1 MKFDR
6 FKILSGSVLK
16 LIAVISMLI
25 DHAAHILWDDF
36 PIFEKVLFTIG
47 GTEFS
52 VYYIMRCIGRLAFP
66 LFCFL
71 IVEGYLHTKSIKK
84 YLLRLSVFAI
94 ISEIPF
100 NLLAGGTLFYISK
113 QNVYFTLALGVMA
126 IWLFDKLPNHFY
138 KFCALGLS
146 LGLAY
151 ILHTDYGINGI
162 ILIILIYVLRNAPSV
177 QALAS
182 YFVLPQSAKL
192 FAFCAFV
199 PINMYNGERGFIK
212 SKALKFGFYIFYPL
226 HILILVLIEYL
237 V

>member
-25 DHAAHILWDDF
+25 DHAAYILWDDF
-36 PIFEKVLFTIG
+36 AFFEKVLFTVRG
-47 GTEFS
+47 KELS

-71 IVEGYLHTKSIKK
+71 IVEGYLHTKSVKK

-100 NLLAGGTLFYISK
+100 NLLASAKPLCITK
-113 QNVYFTLALGVMA
+113 QNVYFTLALGVLA

-138 KFCALGLS
+138 KFCALGGAVVASYL
-146 LGLAY
+146 
-151 ILHTDYGINGI
+151 LHTDYSVNGI
-162 ILIILIYVLRNAPSV
+162 VLIVLIYVLRNVPSA

-182 YFVLPQSAKL
+182 YFVLPPSAKL
-192 FAFCAFV
+192 CAFSAFL
-199 PINMYNGERGFIK
+199 PINMYNGKRGFIK
-212 SKALKFGFYIFYPL
+212 SKALKLGFYIFYPL